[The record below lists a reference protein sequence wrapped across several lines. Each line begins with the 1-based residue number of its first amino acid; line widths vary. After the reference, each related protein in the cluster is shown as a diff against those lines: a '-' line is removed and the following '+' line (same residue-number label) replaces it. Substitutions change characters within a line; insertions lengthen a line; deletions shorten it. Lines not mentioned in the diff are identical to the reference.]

1 MPYCEP
7 QLGKR
12 GLYPNSMSPEI
23 NRIKIHNRM
32 HLLSFS
38 DGKNDLINI
47 AELKQISIFDLKED
61 VEKLFDSNLII
72 EVNKK

>member
-1 MPYCEP
+1 
-7 QLGKR
+7 
-12 GLYPNSMSPEI
+12 
-23 NRIKIHNRM
+23 M

-61 VEKLFDSNLII
+61 VEKLFDSNLIK